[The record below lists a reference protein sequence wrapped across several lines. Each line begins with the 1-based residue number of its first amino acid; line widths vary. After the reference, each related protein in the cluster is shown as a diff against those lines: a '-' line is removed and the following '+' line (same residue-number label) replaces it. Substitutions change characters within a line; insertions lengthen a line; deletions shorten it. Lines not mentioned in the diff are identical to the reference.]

1 MNALRRRR
9 FFPCADRDGFERI
22 RGGEHIR
29 GFYGPAADEGGG
41 VVLVDDTDV
50 GSLLLLG
57 DFVAD

>member
-1 MNALRRRR
+1 MRIAAAAFSSAQIASDLSGSEAVSTSWR
-9 FFPCADRDGFERI
+9 FF
-22 RGGEHIR
+22 
-29 GFYGPAADEGGG
+29 GPAADEGGG